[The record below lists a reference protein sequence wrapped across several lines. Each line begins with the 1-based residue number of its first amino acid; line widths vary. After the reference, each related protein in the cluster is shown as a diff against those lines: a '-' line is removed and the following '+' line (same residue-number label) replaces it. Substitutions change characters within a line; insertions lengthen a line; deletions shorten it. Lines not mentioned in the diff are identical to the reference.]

1 MLRFIARRLLIAIP
15 VIYGLITL
23 VFFLMHLLPGD
34 AVQVMLTEF
43 AASAQDQQRLRHNL
57 GLDKPLLV
65 QYKDYIFNVA
75 QGDFG
80 RSLFSHQKVTQQ
92 ILHQL
97 PATIQLSFTSIL
109 IAVPIGILIGVVAA
123 VKQNSWVDRG
133 TMLLS
138 LFGVSMPNFW
148 LGLVFIYIF
157 AVTLNWLPAAGSGS
171 LKQLILPA
179 LALSAYPVAV
189 LARLVRAS
197 MLEVLRQDYV
207 VTARA
212 KGMHERRVIFRHAL
226 KNALIPVITI
236 IGLQFG
242 FALGG
247 AVITETV
254 FARQGVGQLAV
265 TAIQQRDMPLVQGTV
280 IMVGITTVLANLL
293 VDVAYGIVDPRIRY
307 S

>member
-1 MLRFIARRLLIAIP
+1 
-15 VIYGLITL
+15 
-23 VFFLMHLLPGD
+23 
-34 AVQVMLTEF
+34 
-43 AASAQDQQRLRHNL
+43 
-57 GLDKPLLV
+57 
-65 QYKDYIFNVA
+65 
-75 QGDFG
+75 
-80 RSLFSHQKVTQQ
+80 
-92 ILHQL
+92 
-97 PATIQLSFTSIL
+97 
-109 IAVPIGILIGVVAA
+109 
-123 VKQNSWVDRG
+123 
-133 TMLLS
+133 
-138 LFGVSMPNFW
+138 
-148 LGLVFIYIF
+148 
-157 AVTLNWLPAAGSGS
+157 
-171 LKQLILPA
+171 
-179 LALSAYPVAV
+179 
-189 LARLVRAS
+189 

-236 IGLQFG
+236 VGLQFG

-293 VDVAYGIVDPRIRY
+293 VDIAYGIVDPRIRY